1 MKHGER
7 ERGNLTSIYHD
18 INTKYVQ
25 LHTRTF
31 KDTHIFLAKDF
42 HDFITEAMLGLAAPR
57 YMTDSRVSLDLWI
70 FSRTHQLRD
79 QGEQQ
84 VQWHGFGIKPFL
96 KRVGVTN
103 IIEFILTWRR
113 NEQTQR
119 EEAFALPDRL
129 DLIGIELAEHLHNN
143 FGMAGMIGRLE
154 FHEVLS
160 LWDLL
165 CLVATPSI
173 FDPRF
178 VWFDW
183 KLCWCWIAKFHEMPG
198 LYFLA
203 GILEIKSL
211 KCSSCWKWQ
220 KICLNEMWL
229 SL

>member
-1 MKHGER
+1 MALE
-7 ERGNLTSIYHD
+7 L
-18 INTKYVQ
+18 
-25 LHTRTF
+25 
-31 KDTHIFLAKDF
+31 
-42 HDFITEAMLGLAAPR
+42 
-57 YMTDSRVSLDLWI
+57 SRSWK
-70 FSRTHQLRD
+70 
-79 QGEQQ
+79 G
-84 VQWHGFGIKPFL
+84 WG
-96 KRVGVTN
+96 TN
-103 IIEFILTWRR
+103 IIEFILTCRK
-113 NEQTQR
+113 NEQTQC

-129 DLIGIELAEHLHNN
+129 DLIGIELAEHLLHNN

-154 FHEVLS
+154 FHEVLT
-160 LWDLL
+160 LWNLL

-203 GILEIKSL
+203 WILEIKSL
-211 KCSSCWKWQ
+211 KGLSCWKWQ